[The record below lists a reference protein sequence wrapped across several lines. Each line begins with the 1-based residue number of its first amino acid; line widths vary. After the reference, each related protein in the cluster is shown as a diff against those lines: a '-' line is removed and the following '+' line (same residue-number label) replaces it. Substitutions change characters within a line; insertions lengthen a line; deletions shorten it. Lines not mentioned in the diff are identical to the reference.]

1 MATKNNITEEELV
14 EFNSS
19 AGTGQTAD
27 PHNAGDS
34 SRTADKTAGENT
46 YAASTKSE
54 VLNQIM
60 QTISG
65 LNRENLADIYKGLV
79 GPEGQSG
86 RAADNSAGETGQI
99 SLSPTS
105 VKPVTGGEVVNA
117 LKGEPAKRSTVTG
130 KGEQGQIRTSPT
142 AAVAKEDVEDMFA
155 GEELTEEL
163 KERAVVVFEAAVG
176 ARLVS
181 EVARLEEEFEA
192 LLEESVEEIRSE
204 IVENVDK
211 YLSYAVEQW
220 VEENIVA
227 IDTGLKSEMAEELIV
242 GLKNIFEA
250 NYIEIPETKVDVVAE
265 MTDHIEELQTRLSEE
280 IEKNIALEQVKEEL
294 EVADIFDTIS
304 EGLAK
309 TQAEKLRVLAEGIT
323 YESADDFAHKVN
335 IIKESYFP
343 STKTASRVLT
353 EETFES
359 SDEDYS
365 EPTGQMAAYINAVNK
380 TVKK

>member
-1 MATKNNITEEELV
+1 MAIKKNVNEEELL
-14 EFNSS
+14 EFKSS
-19 AGTGQTAD
+19 DEQSVAAD
-27 PHNAGDS
+27 PHNGGDS
-34 SRTADKTAGENT
+34 SRSADKSAGETT

-54 VLNQIM
+54 VLNAIM

-65 LNRENLADIYKGLV
+65 LNKDQLADVFKGL
-79 GPEGQSG
+79 EGASG
-86 RAADNSAGETGQI
+86 SSARAADKTSGETGQI

-105 VKPVTGGEVVNA
+105 VKPVTGAPMAGADKSSSTGSGE
-117 LKGEPAKRSTVTG
+117 K
-130 KGEQGQIRTSPT
+130 GQIRTAPT
-142 AAVAKEDVEDMFA
+142 SAVAKEDVEDMFA

-192 LLEESVEEIRSE
+192 LLEESIEEIRSE

-265 MTDHIEELQTRLSEE
+265 MTDHIEELQARLSEE

-353 EETFES
+353 EETFDA

-380 TVKK
+380 SVKK

>member
-1 MATKNNITEEELV
+1 MAIKKNVNEEELL
-14 EFNSS
+14 EFKSS
-19 AGTGQTAD
+19 DEQSVAAD
-27 PHNAGDS
+27 PHNGGDS
-34 SRTADKTAGENT
+34 SRSADKSAGETT

-54 VLNQIM
+54 VLNAIM

-65 LNRENLADIYKGLV
+65 LNKDQLADVFKGL
-79 GPEGQSG
+79 EGASG
-86 RAADNSAGETGQI
+86 SSARAADKTSGETGQI

-105 VKPVTGGEVVNA
+105 VKPVTGAPMAGADKSSSTGSGE
-117 LKGEPAKRSTVTG
+117 K
-130 KGEQGQIRTSPT
+130 GQIRTAPT
-142 AAVAKEDVEDMFA
+142 SAVAKEDVEDMFA

-192 LLEESVEEIRSE
+192 LLEESIEEIRSE

-265 MTDHIEELQTRLSEE
+265 MTDHIEELQARLS
-280 IEKNIALEQVKEEL
+280 

-353 EETFES
+353 EETFDA

-380 TVKK
+380 SVKK